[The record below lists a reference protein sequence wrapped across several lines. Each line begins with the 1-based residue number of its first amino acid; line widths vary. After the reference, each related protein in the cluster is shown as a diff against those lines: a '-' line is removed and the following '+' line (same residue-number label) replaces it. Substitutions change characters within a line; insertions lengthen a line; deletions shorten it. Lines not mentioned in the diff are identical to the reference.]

1 MYKISTMRRA
11 MEKKERIDESHL
23 PEEQSL
29 LYSKKGME
37 ILNMLKRGTEFT
49 HELLKENEKL
59 RFVAAR
65 FEEQCDSLKTKIQ
78 ETASKTELENLNR
91 KLKSVEEEKAK
102 LLVRFNEVEKE
113 NVDFANKYIEI
124 EQENEMMANL
134 YIASYQL
141 HSTLDFNE
149 VLRIVMEIII
159 NLIGA
164 EQFSLLM
171 LDEKTHEIKSV
182 ACEGVENEDIPSVKV
197 GEGVIGNVVKSGESF
212 YSESMDAPA
221 ALDPLS
227 PIVCIPLKIKER
239 VIGAISIYKMFRQKE
254 GFTKLD
260 YELFYM
266 LGGHA
271 ATAIFS
277 SKLYTESERRLS
289 TIQGFID
296 LITK

>member
-1 MYKISTMRRA
+1 
-11 MEKKERIDESHL
+11 MEKT
-23 PEEQSL
+23 EENKNSQANEEKGL
-29 LYSKKGME
+29 LYSNKGME

-59 RFVAAR
+59 RFMAAR
-65 FEEQCDSLKTKIQ
+65 LEEQTESLKKGIQ
-78 ETASKTELENLNR
+78 DTASKSELENLNR
-91 KLKSVEEEKAK
+91 KLKSLEDEKCK
-102 LLVRFNEVEKE
+102 LLERFSEVEKE

-124 EQENEMMANL
+124 EQENNMLANL
-134 YIASYQL
+134 YVASYQL
-141 HSTLDFNE
+141 HSSLDFNE
-149 VLRIVMEIII
+149 VLRIIMEIII

-164 EQFSLLM
+164 EQFALII
-171 LDEKTHEIKSV
+171 LDEKTHTLKSV
-182 ACEGVENEDIPSVKV
+182 ATEGVENEQIPSVKV
-197 GEGVIGNVVKSGESF
+197 GEGVIGSVVKSGENF
-212 YSESMDAPA
+212 YKESTAGAEPVNFHE
-221 ALDPLS
+221 

-239 VIGAISIYKMFRQKE
+239 VIGAIAIYKMFQQKE
-254 GFTKLD
+254 SFGKLD
-260 YELFYM
+260 YELFSM